1 MIKLSHKYRIYGRT
15 KGRKKIK
22 FFDNNFFK
30 DCIIDLKKDINKNK
44 KTILDIGS
52 GSGKNSLLLAKK
64 NPDALIIACDIFED
78 GNIILCNNIFKSK
91 LNNTKLFIGNV
102 IKLFDQLKLD
112 SCFNEVWI
120 LFPDPWPKNRHH
132 KRRLIKNNFFKRI
145 HSLLKDQSKIFIS
158 TDSTSYLISILNSI
172 YDIQSLFR
180 WQNDRPQKWIY
191 EKLNLPHTKFFIK
204 ARDSYRPSFFIELVK
219 IS

>member
-30 DCIIDLKKDINKNK
+30 DCIINLKKDINENK

-52 GSGKNSLLLAKK
+52 GSGENSLLLAKK
-64 NPDALIIACDIFED
+64 YPNALIIACDVFQD
-78 GNIILCNNIFKSK
+78 GNINLCNNIFKSK
-91 LNNTKLFIGNV
+91 LNNIKLFTGNV

-112 SCFNEVWI
+112 YCFNEVWV

-132 KRRLIKNNFFKRI
+132 KRRLIKTSFFKKI
-145 HSLLKDQSKIFIS
+145 HPLLKSQSKIFIS
-158 TDSTSYLISILNSI
+158 TDSVSYLKSILISIYNI
-172 YDIQSLFR
+172 KSLFR
-180 WQNDRPQKWIY
+180 WQNDRPQNWIY
-191 EKLNLPHTKFFIK
+191 ENKNLPQTKFFK
-204 ARDSYRPSFFIELVK
+204 KGKDAYRPSIYIELEK

>member
-30 DCIIDLKKDINKNK
+30 DCIINLKKDINENK

-52 GSGKNSLLLAKK
+52 GNGENSILLAKK
-64 NPDALIIACDIFED
+64 NPDALIIACDIFQD
-78 GNIILCNNIFKSK
+78 GNINLCNNLFKLK
-91 LNNTKLFIGNV
+91 LNNTKLFTGNV

-112 SCFNEVWI
+112 YCFNEVWI

-132 KRRLIKNNFFKRI
+132 KRRLIKTNFFKRI
-145 HSLLKDQSKIFIS
+145 HPLLKNQSKIFIS

-172 YDIQSLFR
+172 YNIQSLFR
-180 WQNDRPQKWIY
+180 WLNDKPQNWIY
-191 EKLNLPHTKFFIK
+191 EKENLPHTKFFIK
-204 ARDSYRPSFFIELVK
+204 AKDTYKPSFFIELEK

>member
-1 MIKLSHKYRIYGRT
+1 MIKLSHKYRVYGRT

-30 DCIIDLKKDINKNK
+30 DYIIDLKKDINKNN

-52 GSGKNSLLLAKK
+52 GNGKNSLLLAKK
-64 NPDALIIACDIFED
+64 NPDALIIACDIFQD
-78 GNIILCNNIFKSK
+78 GNIILCNNIFKLK

-132 KRRLIKNNFFKRI
+132 KRRLINNNFFKKVYPF
-145 HSLLKDQSKIFIS
+145 LKKEGKIFIA
-158 TDSTSYLISILNSI
+158 TDSIPYLNSMLNNI
-172 YDIQSLFR
+172 YDIKSLFR
-180 WQNDRPQKWIY
+180 WKNDKPNSWIY
-191 EKLNLPHTKFFIK
+191 KTKDLPQTKFYKK
-204 ARDSYRPSFFIELVK
+204 AENVNRTSFFIELEK
-219 IS
+219 I